1 MQKYLKEL
9 QPSVFEDLIAM
20 NALYRPGPM
29 DYIPQFIARKHGR
42 EPIEYDL
49 DCMEMYLK
57 DTYGITVYQEQ
68 VMLLSRLLAN
78 FTRGESDAL
87 RKAMGKKL
95 RDKLDQMKPKFIT
108 QGQSNGHDPAKL
120 EKIWADWEK
129 FASYAFNKS
138 HATCYSWVSY
148 QTAYLKAHYPAEF
161 MAANLTR
168 NKDNISDV
176 TKFMDECK
184 SMGLLVKGPDVN
196 ESELNFTVNQ
206 KGEIRFGLGGIKGVG
221 EGAVESL
228 VNERKANGP
237 YKSIFDFL
245 ERVNLSACNK
255 KTIESLA
262 LSGAFDCFDDVTR
275 EQYFTVNA
283 KGEAMLDVLIRYGNR
298 YQQDKQMTT
307 NSLFGGLDDETLEI
321 PKPEIPKTEAWSTL
335 ERLGKEKEYVGIF
348 LSSHPLDQYRVPIQY
363 ACINVSEIEQMKKNR
378 DCRTFTVAG
387 IVTGCRE
394 GMTKKS
400 TPYGILTLQDYTG
413 SYEFALFGN
422 DYTAYRNFL
431 KENLFIAII
440 VKTQERGS
448 DWKYPSKNAD
458 NTPKE
463 IEAKILKMELLE
475 NVAEKLVKKLT
486 ISLQLGRINAELT
499 QRLLEILSD
508 NDGQTELFLEVYDPE
523 TSSNINLRS
532 KKLHV
537 NPTNKLVT
545 ELESMERE
553 GLIKFWVNNNKIKRN
568 EE

>member
-1 MQKYLKEL
+1 L

-95 RDKLDQMKPKFIT
+95 RDKLDQMKPKFIA
-108 QGQSNGHDPAKL
+108 QGQGNGHDPVKL

-206 KGEIRFGLGGIKGVG
+206 KGEIRFGLGGVKGVG
-221 EGAVESL
+221 EGAVESI
-228 VNERKANGP
+228 VNERLKNGP
-237 YKSIFDFL
+237 FKSIFDFL
-245 ERVNLSACNK
+245 ERVNLSSCNK
-255 KTIESLA
+255 KTIEALA
-262 LSGAFDCFDDVTR
+262 LSGAFDCFEDVIR
-275 EQYFTVNA
+275 EQYFTENA
-283 KGEAMLDVLIRYGNR
+283 KGEPMLDVLIRYGNR
-298 YQQDKQMTT
+298 YQQDKQMNT

-321 PKPEIPKTEAWSTL
+321 PKPEIPKTERWATL

-363 ACINVSEIEQMKKNR
+363 ACVGVNEIDDMKKNR
-378 DCRTFTVAG
+378 DCKTFIVAG
-387 IVTGCRE
+387 IVTACRE
-394 GMTKKS
+394 GMTRKN
-400 TPYGILTLQDYTG
+400 TPFGILTLQDYNG
-413 SYEFALFGN
+413 SYEFPLFGN
-422 DYTAYRNFL
+422 DYTTYRNFL
-431 KENLFIAII
+431 KENLFIAMI

-448 DWKYPSKNAD
+448 DWKYQSKKDD

-463 IEAKILKMELLE
+463 IETKILKIELLE
-475 NVAEKLVKKLT
+475 NVAAKLVKKLT
-486 ISLQLGRINAELT
+486 ISLQLGNINAEVT
-499 QRLLEILSD
+499 QRLLEVLND
-508 NDGQTELFLEVYDPE
+508 NDGLTELFLEVYDPE
-523 TSSNINLRS
+523 NRSHLNLKS
-532 KKLHV
+532 KRLHI
-537 NPTNKLVT
+537 NPTNKIIG
-545 ELESMERE
+545 ELESMEHE
-553 GLIKFWVNNNKIKRN
+553 GLIKFWINDNKNKKKDK
-568 EE
+568 ED

>member
-1 MQKYLKEL
+1 
-9 QPSVFEDLIAM
+9 M

-95 RDKLDQMKPKFIT
+95 RDKLDQMKPKFIA
-108 QGQSNGHDPAKL
+108 QGQGNGHDPVKL

-206 KGEIRFGLGGIKGVG
+206 KGEIRFGLGGVKGVG
-221 EGAVESL
+221 EGAVESI
-228 VNERKANGP
+228 VNERVKNGP
-237 YKSIFDFL
+237 FKSIFDFL
-245 ERVNLSACNK
+245 ERVNLSSCNK
-255 KTIESLA
+255 KTIEALA
-262 LSGAFDCFDDVTR
+262 LSGAFDCFEDVIR
-275 EQYFTVNA
+275 EQYFTENA
-283 KGEAMLDVLIRYGNR
+283 KGEPMLDVLIRYGNR
-298 YQQDKQMTT
+298 YQQDKQMNT

-321 PKPEIPKTEAWSTL
+321 PKPEIPKTERWATL

-363 ACINVSEIEQMKKNR
+363 ACVGVNEIDDMKKNR
-378 DCRTFTVAG
+378 DCKTFIVAG
-387 IVTGCRE
+387 IVTACRE
-394 GMTKKS
+394 GMTRKN
-400 TPYGILTLQDYTG
+400 TPFGILTLQDYNG
-413 SYEFALFGN
+413 SYEFPLFGN
-422 DYTAYRNFL
+422 DYTTYRNFL
-431 KENLFIAII
+431 KENLFIAMI

-448 DWKYPSKNAD
+448 DWKYQSKKDD

-463 IEAKILKMELLE
+463 IETKILKIELLE
-475 NVAEKLVKKLT
+475 NVAAKLVKKLT
-486 ISLQLGRINAELT
+486 ISLQLGNINAEVT
-499 QRLLEILSD
+499 QRLLEVLND
-508 NDGQTELFLEVYDPE
+508 NDGLTELFLEVYDPE
-523 TSSNINLRS
+523 NRSHLNLKS
-532 KKLHV
+532 KRLHI
-537 NPTNKLVT
+537 NPTNKIIG
-545 ELESMERE
+545 ELESMEHE
-553 GLIKFWVNNNKIKRN
+553 GLIKFWINDNKNKKKDK
-568 EE
+568 ED

>member
-1 MQKYLKEL
+1 M
-9 QPSVFEDLIAM
+9 
-20 NALYRPGPM
+20 
-29 DYIPQFIARKHGR
+29 
-42 EPIEYDL
+42 
-49 DCMEMYLK
+49 
-57 DTYGITVYQEQ
+57 
-68 VMLLSRLLAN
+68 AN

-108 QGQSNGHDPAKL
+108 QGQGNGHDPAKL

-184 SMGLLVKGPDVN
+184 SMGLMVKGPDVN

-275 EQYFTVNA
+275 EQYFTMNA

-363 ACINVSEIEQMKKNR
+363 ACLNVSEIEQMKKNR
-378 DCRTFTVAG
+378 DCKTFTVAG

-448 DWKYPSKNAD
+448 DWKYPSKNTD

-486 ISLQLGRINAELT
+486 ISFQLGRINAELT

-508 NDGQTELFLEVYDPE
+508 NNGQTELFLEVYDPE

-553 GLIKFWVNNNKIKRN
+553 GLIKFWINNNKIVKN
-568 EE
+568 EEL